1 MGRTKRP
8 NLISKALI
16 VTLALLLILCL
27 FGCSSGG
34 GSSSTSASPGGKDS
48 GSKAS
53 ELNEGEPGDY
63 KVPKFRTASFDEGSA
78 ERNDEVKVD
87 LSSVSKG
94 YIALIANSDKRLK
107 LQIFKGGEP
116 YTYDIV
122 QGKEQIFP
130 LQSGDGTYD
139 IKVMKNISDNKY
151 FELYTCQADVKLE
164 DKFQPFTRPN
174 QYADYDKDSKC
185 VKKAAE
191 LAAQATCES
200 DFISKVYE
208 NVCSSVTY
216 DYEFAKNVG
225 SGYIPEPDKT
235 FESGKGICIDYA
247 CLAASMLRSQ
257 GIPTKIIFGYV
268 APDDLYHAWNMF
280 YTKEEGWVTVEFK
293 TGSKDW
299 SRLDLTFA
307 ANGESDEFI
316 GDGSNYQDVYQ
327 Y

>member
-8 NLISKALI
+8 NLILKALL
-16 VTLALLLILCL
+16 VALALLLVLCL
-27 FGCSSGG
+27 SGCSSGG
-34 GSSSTSASPGGKDS
+34 GSGGSDASSGAKSDS
-48 GSKAS
+48 KTA

-63 KVPKFRTASFDEGSA
+63 KIPKFRDAKFNEGSA
-78 ERNDEVKVD
+78 EGNDEVKVD
-87 LSSVSKG
+87 LSSINKG
-94 YIALIANSDKRLK
+94 YIALTANSDKRLK
-107 LQIFKGGEP
+107 LQIFKGEEP

-122 QGKEQIFP
+122 QGEEQIFP
-130 LQSGDGTYD
+130 LQSGDGKYD
-139 IKVMKNISDNKY
+139 IKVMKNINDNKY
-151 FELYTCQADVKLE
+151 FELYSCQADVKLE

-174 QYADYDKDSKC
+174 QYADYGKDSKC

-191 LAAQATCES
+191 LAGQSTCES
-200 DFISKVYE
+200 DFIAKVYE

-216 DYEFAKNVG
+216 DYDLAKNVE
-225 SGYIPEPDKT
+225 SGYIPDPDRT
-235 FESGKGICIDYA
+235 FESGKGICLDYA

-268 APDDLYHAWNMF
+268 APNDLYHAWNMF